1 MKARYAGLIPLV
13 IMLSGL
19 LTIIVNYYPEQNLPK
34 NLVFELPAPFSF
46 AHSLFLS
53 ISALIVAYF
62 FARGFLSS
70 GSFNLVAL
78 GTGSLVLGLGFL
90 VSQIL
95 GNPPFRGP
103 NHLVAISNA
112 SFLFAGIFFGV
123 FVTLGL
129 FDKGLKFGK
138 HTVTL
143 FVNYLGG
150 ILLVIVLILAV
161 ELKLIPDFFVQGV
174 GPTLLRAQVLGAA
187 TVLFSYSS
195 IVLMRQY
202 MISQIPILYWFSLG
216 LASIAIGFLSG
227 FLGTFPGGPFSWLGR
242 ISLAVGGIYFVAA
255 ILVAYR
261 ETGAKTA
268 NSRKSGP
275 N

>member
-1 MKARYAGLIPLV
+1 
-13 IMLSGL
+13 MLTVL
-19 LTIIVNYYPEQNLPK
+19 LTIIVTNYPEQNLPK
-34 NLVFELPAPFSF
+34 TLIFELPAPFSF
-46 AHSLFLS
+46 AHSLFLA
-53 ISALIVAYF
+53 ISALVVAYF

-103 NHLVAISNA
+103 NHLVAISNLA
-112 SFLFAGIFFGV
+112 FLFAGIFFGAFATLSV
-123 FVTLGL
+123 F
-129 FDKGLKFGK
+129 DRSMKFGK
-138 HTVTL
+138 PIITL
-143 FVNYLGG
+143 LVDYIGG
-150 ILLVIVLILAV
+150 ILLIILLILVV
-161 ELKLIPDFFVQGV
+161 EIKLIPDFFVQGV
-174 GPTLLRAQVLGAA
+174 GPTMLRTQVLGAA

-195 IVLMRQY
+195 IVLMRNY
-202 MISQIPILYWFSLG
+202 ARSQISILYWFSLG

-242 ISLAVGGIYFVAA
+242 ISLAVGGIYFIAA
-255 ILVAYR
+255 ILVASWA
-261 ETGAKTA
+261 TGAET
-268 NSRKSGP
+268 NDSRELSP